1 MSAVGTYSNF
11 SWNKIIL
18 ARYFK
23 GATSISEMND
33 LPVYELQMLNYICT
47 KEKEE
52 EAKLSDKE
60 KGARQFGRMIE
71 DNLS

>member
-1 MSAVGTYSNF
+1 
-11 SWNKIIL
+11 
-18 ARYFK
+18 
-23 GATSISEMND
+23 MND
-33 LPVYELQMLNYICT
+33 LPVYELQMINYICT